1 MLGESTF
8 THAGETDGY
17 NKHVSDVTHFFTET
31 EIMHK
36 LN

>member
-1 MLGESTF
+1 MLRKSTF
-8 THAGETDGY
+8 THAREAYGY
-17 NKHVSDVTHFFTET
+17 DKHVSDVTHFFTET